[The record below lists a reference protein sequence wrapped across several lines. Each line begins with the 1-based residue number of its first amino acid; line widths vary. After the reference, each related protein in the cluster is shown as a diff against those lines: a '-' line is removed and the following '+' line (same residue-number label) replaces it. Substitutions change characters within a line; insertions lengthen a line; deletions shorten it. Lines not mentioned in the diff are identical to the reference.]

1 MTQQRLNHCFILH
14 VHCQKTDSFDLK
26 EIAQEFIQRNERRQA
41 FFGKYN

>member
-1 MTQQRLNHCFILH
+1 MSCFILH
-14 VHCQKTDSFDLK
+14 VHRQKTDSLELK